1 MRIPVYDLSLS
12 QLGVILLVPLMST
25 VIPFTQPRIGD
36 PTLLQAEE
44 GEGGEKGECGP
55 ILWKK
60 LTKLKCAKCLHDC
73 GALRSHTK
81 LTKHDGC
88 IITRVHKFKC
98 SQKETRFVPMYTRV
112 RCWRRFRMNEECR
125 I

>member
-1 MRIPVYDLSLS
+1 VRIPVYDLSRS

-55 ILWKK
+55 HLMEETHQAQMCKMLTRLWSS
-60 LTKLKCAKCLHDC
+60 
-73 GALRSHTK
+73 ALSH
-81 LTKHDGC
+81 
-88 IITRVHKFKC
+88 
-98 SQKETRFVPMYTRV
+98 
-112 RCWRRFRMNEECR
+112 
-125 I
+125 